1 MASKSSKLKEEMLAG
16 PIADELPTK
25 PRIVTSKLYKKLPE
39 PSGYRI
45 LVGLPQIEVK
55 TEGGIIK
62 PDEILAT
69 ESMSTVIG
77 FVIKMGPDCYLDRE
91 RFPTGTYCK
100 EGDFVLIRAFQGTRF
115 KVHGEEFRIIN
126 DDNVE
131 AVVDDPRGYSRA

>member
-1 MASKSSKLKEEMLAG
+1 MAPKSSQLKE
-16 PIADELPTK
+16 D
-25 PRIVTSKLYKKLPE
+25 KKAKQLPE

-45 LVGLPQIEVK
+45 LVGLPQIEAK

-69 ESMSTVIG
+69 ESMSTVVG
-77 FVIKMGPDCYLDRE
+77 FVIKMGPDCYLDKE
-91 RFPTGTYCK
+91 RFPTKPYCK

-131 AVVDDPRGYSRA
+131 AVVDDPRGYSRV

>member
-1 MASKSSKLKEEMLAG
+1 MAPKSSQLKE
-16 PIADELPTK
+16 D
-25 PRIVTSKLYKKLPE
+25 KKAKQLPE

-69 ESMSTVIG
+69 ESMSTVVG
-77 FVIKMGPDCYLDRE
+77 FVIKMGPDCYLDKE
-91 RFPTGTYCK
+91 RFPTKPYCK

-131 AVVDDPRGYSRA
+131 AVVDDPRGYSRV

>member
-1 MASKSSKLKEEMLAG
+1 MAPKSSQLKE
-16 PIADELPTK
+16 D
-25 PRIVTSKLYKKLPE
+25 KKAKQLPE

-69 ESMSTVIG
+69 ESMSTVVG
-77 FVIKMGPDCYLDRE
+77 FVIKMGPDCYLDKE
-91 RFPTGTYCK
+91 RFPTGPYCK